1 MFYLQASQG
10 RTTIIIAHRLST
22 VRKADL
28 IAAFE
33 DGVIAEQGSHSE
45 LMAHDGVYKQLV
57 TLQVLLRFPFSAN
70 SVTTYQSLPRPT
82 LGPKIAP
89 YCFKTYSPY

>member
-1 MFYLQASQG
+1 MFYYLQASEG

-22 VRKADL
+22 VRKADS

-33 DGVIAEQGSHSE
+33 NGVIAEQGSHSE

-57 TLQVLLRFPFSAN
+57 TLQVKLTDS
-70 SVTTYQSLPRPT
+70 
-82 LGPKIAP
+82 
-89 YCFKTYSPY
+89 FKT